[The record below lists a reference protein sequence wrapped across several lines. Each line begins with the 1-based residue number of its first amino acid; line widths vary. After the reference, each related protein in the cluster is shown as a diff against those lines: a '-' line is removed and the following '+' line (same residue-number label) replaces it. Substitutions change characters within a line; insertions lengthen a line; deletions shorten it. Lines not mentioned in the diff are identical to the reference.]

1 MATDVLY
8 TYCRI
13 MQTNTFLRCCTM
25 AKQIMFIICIQ
36 FIVSF
41 CKGQSYTGYQSSA
54 YAGVYSILNNPAD
67 ILNHRVRGDL
77 NLAGVFTGV
86 GNNIVTFKYKNRK
99 DDKGGISYPDP
110 IKKKGK
116 ANFNA
121 DVFGPSLLIR
131 LSDKNAVAI
140 STRARVMAN
149 VYGVSPLILNSML
162 QDTING
168 FLINNNLSVNNMS
181 FNAHAWKEVALTC
194 SREIA
199 HTDFGVWKA
208 GVSVKYLGGVAA
220 FSFGTNKL
228 SFIHDSIFD
237 SRAGANKDAVINAQG
252 SIFINY
258 TKNLDS
264 LSDNANDYLSFKNR
278 GFGIDVGVNY
288 EYREEMQVYE
298 TAYSDKTNN
307 YIWKIGAAITDI
319 GAIRYSRQQTKGIV
333 AKASGNT
340 YTIDELKPPSDSND
354 IYQMANYYNNLFKTR
369 TESSALTMQ
378 LPATLH
384 LSYDRYFNTVLGI
397 QAQVNIPLVF
407 SRLNLY
413 NGNYNPVSVVIT
425 PRAEISWAG
434 LSVPLSYNSISGF
447 TMGACMRLGPL
458 VIGSASIINARIFG
472 KTKAADAYFI
482 LRLPFFGYRQ
492 YINSIFKPAKPKL
505 TKLQRRQLNCPVN

>member
-1 MATDVLY
+1 
-8 TYCRI
+8 
-13 MQTNTFLRCCTM
+13 MQRNIFLQYRLM
-25 AKQIMFIICIQ
+25 AKQIVFIICIQ

-41 CKGQSYTGYQSSA
+41 CKGQSYTGYQASA

-67 ILNHRVRGDL
+67 ILNHRVRGDF
-77 NLAGVFTGV
+77 NLAGVSAGV

-99 DDKGGISYPDP
+99 NDKGGISYPDP
-110 IKKKGK
+110 IKKNGK
-116 ANFNA
+116 VNFNT
-121 DVFGPSLLIR
+121 DVFGPSLLVR
-131 LSDKNAVAI
+131 LSDKNAIAI

-181 FNAHAWKEVALTC
+181 LNAHAWKEVALTY
-194 SREIA
+194 SSEIA

-208 GVSVKYLGGVAA
+208 GVSLKYLGGVAA

-228 SFIHDSIFD
+228 SFIHDSIID
-237 SRAGANKDAVINAQG
+237 PRDAVTRDAVINALG
-252 SIFINY
+252 SIFVSY

-278 GFGIDVGVNY
+278 GFGIDVGVSY

-298 TAYSDKTNN
+298 TAYSNKTNN

-319 GAIRYSRQQTKGIV
+319 GTIRYSRQQTKGIL

-354 IYQMANYYNNLFKTR
+354 IYQLNNYYNNLFKTR
-369 TESSALTMQ
+369 TEPAALSMQ

-384 LSYDRYFNTVLGI
+384 LSYDRYLNTVLGI

-407 SRLNLY
+407 SRLNVY
-413 NGNYNPVSVVIT
+413 SGNYNPVSVVIT
-425 PRAEISWAG
+425 PRAEISWVG
-434 LSVPLSYNSISGF
+434 LSVPVSYNSISGF
-447 TMGACMRLGPL
+447 NMGACMRLGPL
-458 VIGSASIINARIFG
+458 VIGSSSIINARIFG
-472 KTKAADAYFI
+472 RTKSADAYFI
-482 LRLPFFGYRQ
+482 LRIPLFGYKAYQ
-492 YINSIFKPAKPKL
+492 NAIFKAAKPKV
-505 TKLQRRQLNCPVN
+505 TKRQRQQLNCPAY

>member
-1 MATDVLY
+1 MQRNIFLLY
-8 TYCRI
+8 G
-13 MQTNTFLRCCTM
+13 TM
-25 AKQIMFIICIQ
+25 AKQIVFIICMQLIA
-36 FIVSF
+36 FF
-41 CKGQSYTGYQSSA
+41 CKAQSYTGYQSTA

-67 ILNHRVRGDL
+67 ILNHRVRGDF
-77 NLAGVFTGV
+77 NLAGICAGV
-86 GNNIVTFKYKNRK
+86 GNNAVTFKYKKRNEDRS
-99 DDKGGISYPDP
+99 GIYFPDP
-110 IKKKGK
+110 IKKNGR
-116 ANFNA
+116 ANFNT

-131 LSDKNAVAI
+131 LSDKNAFAV

-149 VYGVSPLILNSML
+149 VYRVSDLILNSLL
-162 QDTING
+162 QDTIDG
-168 FLINNNLSVNNMS
+168 SLINNNLSINNMS
-181 FNAHAWKEVALTC
+181 LNAHAFKEVAVTY

-199 HTDFGVWKA
+199 HTDFGAWKA
-208 GVSVKYLGGVAA
+208 GVSLKYLGGVAA

-237 SRAGANKDAVINAQG
+237 TRSGANKDAVINAQG
-252 SIFINY
+252 TVFVSY

-264 LSDNANDYLSFKNR
+264 LSDNTSDYLSFKNR
-278 GFGIDVGVNY
+278 GLGIDLGVSY

-319 GAIRYSRQQTKGIV
+319 GTIRYNRRQTKGIL
-333 AKASGNT
+333 AKALGNI

-354 IYQMANYYNNLFKTR
+354 IYQLNNYYNNLFKTR
-369 TESSALTMQ
+369 TESSALSMQ

-447 TMGACMRLGPL
+447 SMGACMRLGPL
-458 VIGSASIINARIFG
+458 VIGSASIINARIFRR
-472 KTKAADAYFI
+472 TKSADTYFI
-482 LRLPFFGYRQ
+482 LRIPLFGYRA
-492 YINSIFKPAKPKL
+492 YHNNIFKPAKPKV
-505 TKLQRRQLNCPVN
+505 TKRQRQQLNCPAY